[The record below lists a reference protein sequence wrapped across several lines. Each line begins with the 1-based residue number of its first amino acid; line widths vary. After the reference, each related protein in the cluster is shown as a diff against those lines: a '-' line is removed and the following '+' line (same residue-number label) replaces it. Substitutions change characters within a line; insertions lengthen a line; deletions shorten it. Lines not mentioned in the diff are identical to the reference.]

1 MAGEQPETTRP
12 VARVKLLRTRLRLS
26 QEQFAARYGIP
37 LATLRDW
44 EEGRAVPDQAVES
57 YIAAIE
63 ADLYPHFRRR
73 T

>member
-1 MAGEQPETTRP
+1 MAGEQPETTKP
-12 VARVKLLRTRLRLS
+12 VARVKLLRARLRLS

-57 YIAAIE
+57 FIAAIE